1 MVAVAAAD
9 CRPEDPAAA
18 VVEDRKARTPDR
30 KGKNSHRNKDKNNK
44 DKKRRS
50 KTPEGAKPPWTNKV
64 SKAQREKTRK
74 VHEKKVFARVLQ
86 AKHLARAKTLPKT
99 KAVAV
104 AEKAQP
110 AVGKKGPKRAAE
122 EEELPS
128 PTGQY
133 GYDRRRRTVKKRR
146 INEAGKRHPSRDEG
160 IRKTKKVKDTRS
172 ERKKERHG

>member
-1 MVAVAAAD
+1 MFA
-9 CRPEDPAAA
+9 PATFFNNTA
-18 VVEDRKARTPDR
+18 TP
-30 KGKNSHRNKDKNNK
+30 KYQC
-44 DKKRRS
+44 
-50 KTPEGAKPPWTNKV
+50 TPEGAKPPWTKKV
-64 SKAQREKTRK
+64 SNAQREKKRK
-74 VHEKKVFARVLQ
+74 VHEKKVFERDLQ
-86 AKHLARAKTLPKT
+86 AKPLARAKTLPKT

-160 IRKTKKVKDTRS
+160 IRKNKEGQGHPIGKEKRATGIRTKRIRTRNA
-172 ERKKERHG
+172 EAKRRKPTRQHPPR